1 MFNFILYP
9 VSAILWFW
17 HVIFGGLL
25 GPANGFGWAL
35 AVFFLVFTVRSL
47 LIRPALRQLRSARVA
62 QRIAPQLSALRQRYR
77 GDSQR
82 LAIQIQQLHADNGS
96 RMFGGLL
103 PALLQ
108 IPVFLSLNAV
118 LRGLTPTAQR
128 NHIFDTAGVRS
139 FLDADIFGA
148 KLGNWISQPAAALQ
162 HFGTDRTAMIGVG
175 VPLML
180 LAGIATYLTMR
191 LSMRR
196 QQRAG
201 ITQSPQL
208 AKVGKLMMY
217 LAPAGVLISGSLFPL
232 PIGMLLYFLAINLW
246 TLGQTHI
253 LGGLVDREQR
263 QLREAEERAAAAR
276 TQASRP
282 KPGQRPRRR

>member
-17 HVIFGGLL
+17 HAIFGSLL

-62 QRIAPQLSALRQRYR
+62 QRLAPQLSALRQRYR

-82 LAIQIQQLHADNGS
+82 LAFQIRQLHADSGS
-96 RMFGGLL
+96 SIFGGLL

-118 LRGLTPTAQR
+118 LRGFAPTAQS
-128 NHIFDTAGVRS
+128 NHIFSSAGVQS
-139 FLDADIFGA
+139 FLDADLFGA
-148 KLGNWISQPAAALQ
+148 KLGNWLSQPAAALH
-162 HFGTDRTAMIGVG
+162 HFGTDRAAMVTVG

-180 LAGIATYLTMR
+180 LAGSATYLIMR

-201 ITQSPQL
+201 ITQSPQF
-208 AKVGKLMMY
+208 AKVGALMMY
-217 LAPAGVLISGSLFPL
+217 LAPVGVLISGSFFPL
-232 PIGMLLYFLAINLW
+232 PLGLLLYFLATNLW
-246 TLGQTHI
+246 TLGQTHV
-253 LGGLVDREQR
+253 LGGIVDREQR
-263 QLREAEERAAAAR
+263 QLRDAEERAMAER
-276 TQASRP
+276 KQASRP

>member
-17 HVIFGGLL
+17 HLIFSYLL

-62 QRIAPQLSALRQRYR
+62 QRLAPQISALRQRHR

-82 LAIQIQQLHADNGS
+82 LAKEIQQLHADNGS
-96 RMFGGLL
+96 SMLGGLL

-118 LRGLTPTAQR
+118 LRGFSPTAQS
-128 NHIFDTAGVRS
+128 NHIFNRSGVES
-139 FLDADIFGA
+139 FLNADMFGA
-148 KLGNWISQPAAALQ
+148 KLGNWISQSAAALH
-162 HFGTDRTAMIGVG
+162 HFGTDRAAMIGVG

-180 LAGIATYLTMR
+180 LAGIASYLTMR

-201 ITQSPQL
+201 DTQSPQL
-208 AKVGKLMMY
+208 ATAGKLMMY
-217 LAPAGVLISGSLFPL
+217 LAPVGVLISGSLFPL
-232 PIGMLLYFLAINLW
+232 PIGMLLYFLATNLW
-246 TLGQTHI
+246 TLGQTHL
-253 LGGLVDREQR
+253 LGGNVDREQR
-263 QLREAEERAAAAR
+263 QLREADERAAAER
-276 TQASRP
+276 KQASRP
-282 KPGQRPRRR
+282 KAGQRPRRR